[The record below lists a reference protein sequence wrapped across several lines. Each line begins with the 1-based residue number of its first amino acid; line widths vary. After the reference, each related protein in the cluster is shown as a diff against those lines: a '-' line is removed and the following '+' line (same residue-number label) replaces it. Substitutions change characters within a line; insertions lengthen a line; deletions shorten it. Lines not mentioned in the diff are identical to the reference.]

1 MTERA
6 GGETMTRQQ
15 VIDYIKK
22 EYGAGPEYLW
32 RRFPDYAVFRHE
44 DNGKWFGLVMCVPRE
59 RLGLSGEGWADIL
72 NVKMDDPVCADVLT
86 RQEGI
91 MRGYHI
97 SRGNWISILLEGPV
111 KEGLIRDLIARSY
124 MATASRETRLKNRPP
139 KEWIIPSNPAYYD
152 VIGAFEEADL
162 IDWKQ
167 GKGIRTGDTVYL
179 YVGAPVS
186 AILYKCLVTETD
198 IPCSFR
204 SEKVHIESLMKIR
217 LKKRYGEGEF
227 PFRVLKEEYG
237 IRAVRG
243 PRGIP
248 DSLSRALNEKGR

>member
-1 MTERA
+1 MTEKA
-6 GGETMTRQQ
+6 HEETMTRQQ
-15 VIDYIKK
+15 IFEYVKK

-32 RRFPDYAVFRHE
+32 RRFPDYAVFRHG
-44 DNGKWFGLVMCVPRE
+44 DNGKWFGLIMDVPRE
-59 RLGLSGEGWADIL
+59 KLGLSGDGRADIL
-72 NVKMDDPVCADVLT
+72 NVKMDDPVYADFLT

-91 MRGYHI
+91 FRGYHI
-97 SRGNWISILLEGPV
+97 SRGNWISVLLDGTVPDH
-111 KEGLIRDLIARSY
+111 LIRDLIAVSF
-124 MATASRETRLKNRPP
+124 MASASRETRQEKRPP
-139 KEWIIPSNPAYYD
+139 KEWIVPSNPAYYD
-152 VIGAFEEADL
+152 VIGAFERADL

-167 GKGIRTGDTVYL
+167 GKGIRKGDTVYL

-198 IPCSFR
+198 IPYSFR

-217 LKKRYGEGEF
+217 LERRYGEGDF
-227 PFRVLKEEYG
+227 PFRALKEEYG

-248 DSLSRALNEKGR
+248 EPLSRALNEKGR